1 VPSARGYNGAVAA
14 STQEDFSRALTS
26 YLWVLG
32 GLFAAAMI
40 TIPVVLLRFRAGSR
54 RTTGPP

>member
-1 VPSARGYNGAVAA
+1 VAA